1 MDEIKKDRYSN
12 GGEEKTVQITLR
24 AIGPFPPSSLNVPS
38 PVNRSPIAH
47 SPSSVGLGL
56 SKVPILVRDLRKLI
70 AENGRLPIEHLRL
83 VLRGNVLHDSKNGDN
98 VSICFNNGDSLIV
111 AVKPKMPAK
120 HVRDGEDED
129 DDDLVKIELVK
140 FQLPQSTSEWKK
152 QLFSFLHEKLK
163 LPDVLLISLF
173 SISLKLW
180 AVIVIWFML
189 APVAHRWDLGPLY
202 ILGTGFAIIFYNL
215 GQRQHGDM
223 SAYSIFNEDFRELP
237 GTLNADRL
245 DRDIRAGQL

>member
-1 MDEIKKDRYSN
+1 
-12 GGEEKTVQITLR
+12 
-24 AIGPFPPSSLNVPS
+24 
-38 PVNRSPIAH
+38 
-47 SPSSVGLGL
+47 
-56 SKVPILVRDLRKLI
+56 VRDLRKLI
-70 AENGRLPIEHLRL
+70 AENGRLPIENLRL

-98 VSICFNNGDSLIV
+98 LLFCSALSDMEEHFHCFLDSLIV
-111 AVKPKMPAK
+111 AVKPKTPAK
-120 HVRDGEDED
+120 YVRDGEDED
-129 DDDLVKIELVK
+129 DDDLVNIELMVHGSK
-140 FQLPQSTSEWKK
+140 WAICFQSMKRVS
-152 QLFSFLHEKLK
+152 LFFLLK